1 MKSTPTPHVAVGVT
15 AEELKVTFGPTGG
28 FKYDLT
34 VPAGTRCKKLDGGS
48 DPWVVDDL
56 SFIEDKRSIM
66 YSDADIY
73 GIRIQEDKITGITEV
88 NPARPATARMRG

>member
-1 MKSTPTPHVAVGVT
+1 MKSRPTPHVATGVT
-15 AEELKVTFGPTGG
+15 TEELTVTFGATGSW
-28 FKYDLT
+28 KYEVT

-48 DPWVVDDL
+48 TPWVVEDL

-73 GIRIQEDKITGITEV
+73 GIRIPEDKITGIQEV
-88 NPARPATARMRG
+88 RRG

>member
-1 MKSTPTPHVAVGVT
+1 MKSSPTPHVATGVT
-15 AEELKVTFGPTGG
+15 KEALQLTFGPTGG
-28 FKYDLT
+28 FKYDVT

-56 SFIEDKRSIM
+56 SFIENKRGIM

-73 GIRIQEDKITGITEV
+73 GIRVPEDKIANIEPV
-88 NPARPATARMRG
+88 VRR